1 MKASLSDANADDEE
15 AEENAS
21 DEPIVFDYSEFFSVL
36 MYYYGMSKDEI
47 LSHSRGFLHG
57 LYRMYYKRACENLGV
72 SSAKSDKDEEDDDST
87 EDENGYPKQ
96 FVKLPSKGANI
107 PQSSPEATH
116 DYMAAFGGD
125 AMLFKNARIVGD

>member
-1 MKASLSDANADDEE
+1 MSDANADDEE

-21 DEPIVFDYSEFFSVL
+21 DEPIVFDYREFFSVL

-47 LSHSRGFLHG
+47 LNHSRGFLHG
-57 LYRMYYKRACENLGV
+57 LYRMYSKRACENLGI
-72 SSAKSDKDEEDDDST
+72 SSSKENNEDDDDAT
-87 EDENGYPKQ
+87 EDETGYPKQ
-96 FVKLPSKGANI
+96 FVKLPPKGTNI

-125 AMLFKNARIVGD
+125 AMLFKNARVIGDD